1 MEIFITIATKRLLYI
16 IAGTVFVVLGIIGL
30 FLPVV
35 PTSPFLLVAAACY
48 AKSSDTLYN
57 RLLSNPMFGQII
69 REWRESGTLPKR
81 AKWASILLIAVSFS
95 VSIALFLTE
104 ITSRIIM
111 GLIGLVVIVVL
122 FRIPSRD

>member
-1 MEIFITIATKRLLYI
+1 MEIFITMATKRLLYV
-16 IAGTVFVVLGIIGL
+16 IAGAVFVVLGIIGL

-48 AKSSDTLYN
+48 ARSSDTLYN
-57 RLLSNPMFGQII
+57 KLLSNPMFGHII
-69 REWRESGTLPKR
+69 REWRESGTIPKQ
-81 AKWASILLIAVSFS
+81 AKWASILLITVSFS

-104 ITSRIIM
+104 MASRILM

-122 FRIPSRD
+122 YRIPSRD